1 MRYNLSILLTKG
13 GHIMASN
20 AKDSSLFWII
30 LSNILAPPTLLA
42 ICLAAFVAITYWYYY
57 ISS

>member
-13 GHIMASN
+13 GHIMASKD
-20 AKDSSLFWII
+20 KDSSLFWLI
-30 LSNILAPPTLLA
+30 LINILAPPTLLT
-42 ICLAAFVAITYWYYY
+42 ICLAAFVVITFGYYY